1 MINKQLAVNSKRK
14 AKGVNV
20 NPRKERALLAGV
32 ELKSRSKRSW
42 DVEASLNEL
51 AMLTA
56 SAGGQVVMVESQRVQ
71 KHSSTYLGKGKIEEF
86 KHIIESER
94 ITTLVLDDE
103 LSPAQQRNLEN
114 LLEIKVLDRTAL
126 ILDIFAQRAQSRE
139 GRLQVELAQLEYLL
153 PRLVGQWSHLERLGG
168 GIGTRGP
175 GESQL
180 ETDRRLVRKRV
191 DKIQSEL
198 ENVRRRR
205 GQARQNRFDKGLTV
219 VSLVGYT
226 NSGKSTLMN
235 SLTNAEVVAAN
246 KLFATLDPVTRKM
259 PLPEGGISLVSD
271 TVGFINKLPTSLVA
285 AFRATLEELRDADLL
300 LHVIDISNENMLS
313 QYRSVVELLK
323 ELDLVNKPTIHVFN
337 KVDLVRPSQISGSQ
351 FTFKEIA
358 REYYD
363 SFESVSI
370 SAASHLNLPDL
381 LELISSKVGSN
392 SRR

>member
-1 MINKQLAVNSKRK
+1 MKSKRK
-14 AKGVNV
+14 TKSVDV
-20 NPRKERALLAGV
+20 NPRRERALLAGV
-32 ELKSRSKRSW
+32 EIKSRSQKTW
-42 DVEASLNEL
+42 NIKASLTEL
-51 AMLTA
+51 AMLA
-56 SAGGQVVMVESQRVQ
+56 SSAGAQVVTVKSQRVQ
-71 KHSSTYLGKGKIEEF
+71 KRSSSYLGKGKIQEL
-86 KHIIESER
+86 KHVIESEK
-94 ITTLVLDDE
+94 INTIVLDDE

-198 ENVRRRR
+198 ENVRKRR
-205 GQARQNRFDKGLTV
+205 GQARQNRFDKGLPV

-235 SLTNAEVVAAN
+235 ALTKANVVAEN

-259 PLPEGGISLVSD
+259 VLPDGGISLISD

-285 AFRATLEELRDADLL
+285 AFRATLEELRDADVL
-300 LHVIDISNENMLS
+300 LHVIDISNNNVLA
-313 QYRSVVELLK
+313 QYQSVVDLLK

-337 KVDLVRPSQISGSQ
+337 KVDLMLPSEITNYEN
-351 FTFKEIA
+351 TFKEVA
-358 REYYD
+358 SEYHE

-370 SAASHLNLPDL
+370 SAESSLNLPDL
-381 LELISSKVGSN
+381 LDLISDKVTAKSI
-392 SRR
+392 S

>member
-1 MINKQLAVNSKRK
+1 MNSKGK
-14 AKGVNV
+14 TKSVNV

-32 ELKSRSKRSW
+32 EIKSRARKSW
-42 DVEASLNEL
+42 NVQASLTEL
-51 AMLTA
+51 AMLA
-56 SAGGQVVMVESQRVQ
+56 SSAGAQVVTVKSQRVQ
-71 KHSSTYLGKGKIEEF
+71 KRSSSYLGKGKIEEL
-86 KHIIESER
+86 KGIIESKK
-94 ITTLVLDDE
+94 INTIVLDDE
-103 LSPAQQRNLEN
+103 LSPAQQRNLEK
-114 LLEIKVLDRTAL
+114 LLEIKVVDRTAL

-191 DKIQSEL
+191 DKIQSDL

-205 GQARQNRFDKGLTV
+205 GQARQNRFDKGLPV

-235 SLTNAEVVAAN
+235 ALTRADVVAEN

-259 PLPEGGISLVSD
+259 VLPGGEIFLISD
-271 TVGFINKLPTSLVA
+271 TVGFINKLPTSVVA
-285 AFRATLEELRDADLL
+285 AFRATLEELRDADVL
-300 LHVIDISNENMLS
+300 LHVIDVSNKNVLA
-313 QYRSVVELLK
+313 QYESVVELLK
-323 ELDLVNKPTIHVFN
+323 DLNLVNKPTIHVFN
-337 KVDLVRPSQISGSQ
+337 KVDLVSPSQISSYE
-351 FTFKEIA
+351 FTFKGIA
-358 REYYD
+358 SGYYE

-370 SAASHLNLPDL
+370 SAASSLNLPDL
-381 LELISSKVGSN
+381 LELISNKVTAKSMI
-392 SRR
+392 

>member
-1 MINKQLAVNSKRK
+1 MKSKRK
-14 AKGVNV
+14 TKSVDV
-20 NPRKERALLAGV
+20 NPRRERALLAGV
-32 ELKSRSKRSW
+32 EIKSRSQKTW
-42 DVEASLNEL
+42 NIKASLTEL
-51 AMLTA
+51 AMLA
-56 SAGGQVVMVESQRVQ
+56 SSAGAQVVTVKSQRVQ
-71 KHSSTYLGKGKIEEF
+71 KRSSSYLGKGKIEEL
-86 KHIIESER
+86 KHIIESEK
-94 ITTLVLDDE
+94 INTIVLDDE
-103 LSPAQQRNLEN
+103 LTPAQQRNLEN

-205 GQARQNRFDKGLTV
+205 GQARQNRFDKGLPV

-235 SLTNAEVVAAN
+235 ALTKANVVAEN

-259 PLPEGGISLVSD
+259 VLPDGGISLISD

-285 AFRATLEELRDADLL
+285 AFRATLEELRDADVL
-300 LHVIDISNENMLS
+300 LHVIDISNNNVLA
-313 QYRSVVELLK
+313 QYQSVVDLLK

-337 KVDLVRPSQISGSQ
+337 KVDLMLPSEITNYEN
-351 FTFKEIA
+351 TFKEVA
-358 REYYD
+358 SEYHE

-370 SAASHLNLPDL
+370 SAESSLNLPDL
-381 LELISSKVGSN
+381 LDLISDKVTAKSI
-392 SRR
+392 S

>member
-358 REYYD
+358 R
-363 SFESVSI
+363 
-370 SAASHLNLPDL
+370 
-381 LELISSKVGSN
+381 
-392 SRR
+392 